1 MKKVLIMFILIV
13 FILSVFA
20 GCSVKNTT
28 TQPADNNENN
38 IQLPANKSNLA
49 NAPMKL
55 SNNQLL
61 LFGTSARMYV
71 GMAEVAYEASG
82 SSFTGMSGTVD
93 MIDNNVNVTWDD
105 FDFTANVDPSNTE
118 DAGDIILDGSH
129 SVSLIGADFTY
140 DLNITLTVDDLP
152 ITIELYY
159 VTHNFGQDGLAT
171 DEVATYKVNGVELK
185 ELWKQN

>member
-55 SNNQLL
+55 SNN
-61 LFGTSARMYV
+61 
-71 GMAEVAYEASG
+71 
-82 SSFTGMSGTVD
+82 
-93 MIDNNVNVTWDD
+93 
-105 FDFTANVDPSNTE
+105 
-118 DAGDIILDGSH
+118 
-129 SVSLIGADFTY
+129 
-140 DLNITLTVDDLP
+140 
-152 ITIELYY
+152 
-159 VTHNFGQDGLAT
+159 
-171 DEVATYKVNGVELK
+171 
-185 ELWKQN
+185 